1 MHTNKRMYEK
11 EIKSENK
18 KLMDFYNLAINNYKE
33 IKKLRRMIYLLQ
45 NNIKL
50 YEGKNGGIYYKTKNS
65 KIYIK

>member
-1 MHTNKRMYEK
+1 MN
-11 EIKSENK
+11 SNK
-18 KLMDFYNLAINNYKE
+18 KINNKQISNNNKINNIYTLAINNYKE
-33 IKKLRRMIYLLQ
+33 ITKLRRMIYLLQ

>member
-1 MHTNKRMYEK
+1 M
-11 EIKSENK
+11 NK
-18 KLMDFYNLAINNYKE
+18 KELINLYNTAINNYKE

-50 YEGKNGGIYYKTKNS
+50 NRGKNGGIYYKTKNS

>member
-1 MHTNKRMYEK
+1 MN
-11 EIKSENK
+11 SNK
-18 KLMDFYNLAINNYKE
+18 KISNKQISNNNKINNIYTLAINNYKE
-33 IKKLRRMIYLLQ
+33 ITKLRRMIYLLQ

>member
-1 MHTNKRMYEK
+1 MGYRN
-11 EIKSENK
+11 EIFNI
-18 KLMDFYNLAINNYKE
+18 YTLAINNYKE
-33 IKKLRRMIYLLQ
+33 IKKLRRIIYLLQ

>member
-1 MHTNKRMYEK
+1 MNSKKQISNNNKINNIYT
-11 EIKSENK
+11 
-18 KLMDFYNLAINNYKE
+18 LAINNYKE
-33 IKKLRRMIYLLQ
+33 ITKLRRMIYLLQ